1 MIKLIYKEFVNRLG
15 LIRMRK
21 KRFDVIEKENRILSI
36 IYSMENDGDDITYY
50 SVAKRANCTRN
61 FLYNSVKLSCLIE
74 QKRKLNYKMNFF
86 GNEGNIMIGIKS
98 DIPDMV
104 LEPIIKCLNKYE
116 CIIRYIK
123 GENKEEADIIIMK
136 KEKENSCVTKV
147 KINYIDNKVYFLVVF
162 PTGENRVYSEGDELF
177 DDVYKYYKD

>member
-1 MIKLIYKEFVNRLG
+1 
-15 LIRMRK
+15 
-21 KRFDVIEKENRILSI
+21 
-36 IYSMENDGDDITYY
+36 
-50 SVAKRANCTRN
+50 
-61 FLYNSVKLSCLIE
+61 
-74 QKRKLNYKMNFF
+74 
-86 GNEGNIMIGIKS
+86 
-98 DIPDMV
+98 MV
-104 LEPIIKCLNKYE
+104 LEPIIKSLNKYE

-162 PTGENRVYSEGDELF
+162 PTGENKVYSEGDELF